1 MSDPKTKTRRFEKTF
16 LVFYMMETDGEMQ
29 IARMTRNDI
38 ENFAKGRHDGDFA
51 VIDGQLLKSFDKK
64 LDIGRLK

>member
-1 MSDPKTKTRRFEKTF
+1 MSESKTKTRRFEKTF
-16 LVFYMMETDGEMQ
+16 LVFYMTQTDGEMQ
-29 IARMTRNDI
+29 TARMTRTDI
-38 ENFAKGRHDGDFA
+38 ENFAKGRDHGDFA